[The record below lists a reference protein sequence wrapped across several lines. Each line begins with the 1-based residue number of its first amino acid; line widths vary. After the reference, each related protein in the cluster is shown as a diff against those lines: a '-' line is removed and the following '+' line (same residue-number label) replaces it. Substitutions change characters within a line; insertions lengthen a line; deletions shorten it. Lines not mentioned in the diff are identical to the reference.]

1 MNKSIF
7 IFLNLFGLC
16 LTGKSQDSITTRM
29 IELKVLTKMSIG
41 ETLPFNVST
50 KKDEQNQIMVKY
62 LGVVK
67 TKNKIIYKVITWARI
82 WGVNNHTTGVIVL
95 FDKNNKYFG
104 KYVLGDMADLP
115 DKIVCNHMVFTNKN
129 RTNCNKSIVT
139 KISFN
144 NIPQDLFIKCDSDS
158 GDFYSLVTK

>member
-1 MNKSIF
+1 MYKSIL
-7 IFLNLFGLC
+7 IFLCLFGFH
-16 LTGKSQDSITTRM
+16 LTGKSQDSITTRK

-41 ETLPFNVST
+41 ETFPFNVST
-50 KKDEQNQIMVKY
+50 KKDERNQIMVKY

-67 TKNKIIYKVITWARI
+67 TKNKTIYKVITWARI
-82 WGVNNHTTGVIVL
+82 WGANNHTTGVIVL

-115 DKIVCNHMVFTNKN
+115 DKIASNYLVFTNKN
-129 RTNCNKSIVT
+129 KSNCNKSIVT

-144 NIPQDLFIKCDSDS
+144 NIPQDLFIKCDRDR